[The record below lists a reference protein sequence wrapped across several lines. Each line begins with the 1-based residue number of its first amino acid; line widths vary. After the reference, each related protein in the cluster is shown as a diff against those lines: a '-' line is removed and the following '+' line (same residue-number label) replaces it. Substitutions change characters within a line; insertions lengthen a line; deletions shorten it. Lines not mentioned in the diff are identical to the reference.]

1 MCLIRARRAG
11 SKFPVFWA
19 EPRPA
24 GAARAGAAC
33 TTMGAAT
40 AVTAEADRNA
50 RRLGAFRPDTWSV
63 SMPLTQDRTLELV
76 KPLRPLAIET
86 TPGERHEIL
95 PGLPA
100 AGRPGHHLF
109 TCPGAAGLSPPGRV
123 LPVTGPAC
131 RYVVSRPG
139 KSDPLDAVSAA
150 RAALSGRA
158 AGAPKGRDGAVAI
171 RALMVVK
178 RGADAERTRAVNQAR
193 SLILTGPDDLR
204 ARFARHSA
212 AALADAIAALR
223 SRPGD
228 AVEYAVRVALR
239 ELGGRAEFLDAQLEG
254 LDELIVP
261 LVTARAP
268 GLLSLYG
275 IGSDTAALL
284 LAAAGDH
291 PARLRSEAAWAHLC
305 GVAPIPGF
313 VGEGPAASP

>member
-1 MCLIRARRAG
+1 M
-11 SKFPVFWA
+11 
-19 EPRPA
+19 
-24 GAARAGAAC
+24 
-33 TTMGAAT
+33 
-40 AVTAEADRNA
+40 
-50 RRLGAFRPDTWSV
+50 
-63 SMPLTQDRTLELV
+63 
-76 KPLRPLAIET
+76 
-86 TPGERHEIL
+86 
-95 PGLPA
+95 
-100 AGRPGHHLF
+100 
-109 TCPGAAGLSPPGRV
+109 
-123 LPVTGPAC
+123 
-131 RYVVSRPG
+131 
-139 KSDPLDAVSAA
+139 SAA

-178 RGADAERTRAVNQAR
+178 RGADAEWTRAVNQAR

-228 AVEYAVRVALR
+228 AAEYAVRVALR
-239 ELGGRAEFLDAQLEG
+239 ELGGRAEFLDAQLER